1 MTLSVHACLVTLCL
15 PYLFKQGLSKGGQLE
30 TSTSEGLGYDYLFF
44 GCSINDIHKEREQN
58 ETKGNCGEILKLRE
72 RIAQLQ
78 HWQLCSLLLTSI
90 ENLSRRFDE
99 YLLLLPPLVQ
109 CKYRKEKP
117 QFQLT
122 NLSKLT
128 QQCHR
133 SCVIN
138 EAKSGGQD
146 FIHFQNLAF
155 ARDVLKKSDK
165 EFDSEILI
173 GKRILSERSAGQTES
188 NAGDDVRSE
197 TKSVQGETKSIQTEE
212 QPLDKNDNVLS
223 EFGSPILQPEDFIA
237 SLVMDLAYI
246 CGSLIVIWQA
256 YIKLITHNEKINQH
270 LSKIHHL
277 HRCKRFSEAFFVKEK
292 PLSQLISPHKDSQLF
307 YELAEKLR
315 KSKYLQNLPVCQ
327 IECASLDGDHNS
339 MPIIFEEKFDLN
351 EELAANNGQS
361 KSAETGSA
369 NGNRNDKKA
378 EEKNL
383 RRSSSDLSTN
393 SSLTNSS
400 CNSATNS
407 STDQTNNSTEDKQ
420 PPKSKFKDK
429 FSLRLNKLNLN
440 RSITRR
446 KSSISYLS
454 KEEKQKM
461 IVDENLS
468 ASSSND
474 SNNSSLTS
482 QLTSKSLNVEANEET
497 AVDSPRIV
505 INSGEDQVDS
515 VCKPSNEV
523 GKNGESPK
531 SLIEELNSCPAKLIG
546 FRHYNNVKGK
556 PEEFLFD
563 NHASSIYSIVET
575 ISLNKFQQIAEH
587 DANKSKHKKK
597 KLSSSESLPDL
608 SVKQLQ
614 KTIKRITKKNS
625 KKFKFKKDKTAK
637 QPQTQSRTKSAD
649 CGRTKGGLLIDTI
662 SLNFTANIDSL
673 NKANLELDEKDEF
686 SDLDGFIDEDDEQTT
701 DSSSLIHFNKNDEE
715 SAEKKTDKVEDAG
728 KADTKANGK
737 ADGKADGKAENS
749 KAENDKVDSKA
760 DVKTARKNSINT
772 NKCTIL
778 EMFARNTCLVC
789 GVENCSCIQNFELTI
804 GSKRLATITDDLVAF
819 IQAKEQF
826 RQEMSL
832 KTKGWQFYSDFSN
845 PASRIPY
852 FQCDND
858 LIRTFN
864 SDGVHL
870 IVCVHGLDGNCADLR
885 LVKTYLELGLPTCN
899 FDFLMSESN
908 TGKTYESFEVMTD
921 RLCDEILKHIQT
933 NCLHPTKVSFIGH
946 SLGNIII
953 RSVLRKPELEFLLPK
968 LHCFLSLSG

>member
-15 PYLFKQGLSKGGQLE
+15 PYLFKQSLSKGSQLE

-58 ETKGNCGEILKLRE
+58 ETKGNCTEILKLRE

-99 YLLLLPPLVQ
+99 YLLLLPPLAQ

-117 QFQLT
+117 QFQLS

-138 EAKSGGQD
+138 EPKSGGQD

-165 EFDSEILI
+165 EINSEILTS
-173 GKRILSERSAGQTES
+173 KQILGDRSANAGQTES
-188 NAGDDVRSE
+188 NADDVRSE
-197 TKSVQGETKSIQTEE
+197 TKSEQTEE
-212 QPLDKNDNVLS
+212 SVAKLDRNENVLS
-223 EFGSPILQPEDFIA
+223 ELGSPILQPEDFIA

-246 CGSLIVIWQA
+246 CGSLIVIWQSF
-256 YIKLITHNEKINQH
+256 IKLITHNEKINQH

-307 YELAEKLR
+307 YELSEKLR

-327 IECASLDGDHNS
+327 IECASLDGDHNT

-351 EELAANNGQS
+351 EELAANNGQRT
-361 KSAETGSA
+361 SAETGSA
-369 NGNRNDKKA
+369 DKSNDKKT
-378 EEKNL
+378 EEEKKNL

-420 PPKSKFKDK
+420 PPKTKFKDK
-429 FSLRLNKLNLN
+429 FSLNLNKLNLN
-440 RSITRR
+440 GSITRR

-461 IVDENLS
+461 LVNENLS
-468 ASSSND
+468 ASSSANN
-474 SNNSSLTS
+474 SNNSSLNS
-482 QLTSKSLNVEANEET
+482 QLTSKSLNVEATKEGGET

-505 INSGEDQVDS
+505 ISSGEDQVDGAYRS
-515 VCKPSNEV
+515 SNECR
-523 GKNGESPK
+523 KTASKTASNGESPK
-531 SLIEELNSCPAKLIG
+531 SIIEELSNCPAKLIG

-587 DANKSKHKKK
+587 DANPNKSKHKKK

-625 KKFKFKKDKTAK
+625 KKFKFKKDKTSK
-637 QPQTQSRTKSAD
+637 QPPASGRTKSAD
-649 CGRTKGGLLIDTI
+649 CGSNKTKGGLLIDAI
-662 SLNFTANIDSL
+662 SLNFSTNIDSL
-673 NKANLELDEKDEF
+673 NKTNLDLDEKDEF

-701 DSSSLIHFNKNDEE
+701 DSSSLIHFNKTEDENT
-715 SAEKKTDKVEDAG
+715 EKKFDSGKVEDAG
-728 KADTKANGK
+728 N
-737 ADGKADGKAENS
+737 
-749 KAENDKVDSKA
+749 AENDKVDGKT
-760 DVKTARKNSINT
+760 DVKPARTNSINAN

-789 GVENCSCIQNFELTI
+789 GIENCSCIQNFELTI

-819 IQAKEQF
+819 IKAKEQF
-826 RQEMSL
+826 RQEMTL
-832 KTKGWQFYSDFSN
+832 KTNGWQFYSDFSN

-933 NCLHPTKVSFIGH
+933 NCLQPTKVSFIGH

-953 RSVLRKPELEFLLPK
+953 RSVLRKPELDFLLPK

>member
-1 MTLSVHACLVTLCL
+1 M
-15 PYLFKQGLSKGGQLE
+15 FKQGLNKGGQLE
-30 TSTSEGLGYDYLFF
+30 TSQNEGLGYDYLFF
-44 GCSINDIHKEREQN
+44 GCSINDIHREREQN
-58 ETKGNCGEILKLRE
+58 AKNGKCAEILKLRE
-72 RIAQLQ
+72 RVAQLQ

-99 YLLLLPPLVQ
+99 YLRLLPPLMQ

-117 QFQLT
+117 QFQLS

-133 SCVIN
+133 SCLIN
-138 EAKSGGQD
+138 EFKSGSPD
-146 FIHFQNLAF
+146 FIHFQNLSF
-155 ARDVLKKSDK
+155 ARDVLKKSD
-165 EFDSEILI
+165 EEIDSEILI
-173 GKRILSERSAGQTES
+173 GKQLLAARPANVES
-188 NAGDDVRSE
+188 NSDVVRSE
-197 TKSVQGETKSIQTEE
+197 ANNS
-212 QPLDKNDNVLS
+212 QPSEKQPAAKLDKNDNVMN

-246 CGSLIVIWQA
+246 CGSLIVIWQSF
-256 YIKLITHNEKINQH
+256 IKLITHNEKINQH

-292 PLSQLISPHKDSQLF
+292 PLSQLISPHKDGQLF
-307 YELAEKLR
+307 YELSEKLR
-315 KSKYLQNLPVCQ
+315 KSKYLQSLPVCQ
-327 IECASLDGDHNS
+327 IECASLDGDCAT

-351 EELAANNGQS
+351 EELAACADQG
-361 KSAETGSA
+361 ETEPPPPPPA
-369 NGNRNDKKA
+369 DKRNDKKTVD
-378 EEKNL
+378 ETKKNL

-407 STDQTNNSTEDKQ
+407 STDHTNNSTEDKQ

-429 FSLRLNKLNLN
+429 FSLNLNRLNLN

-454 KEEKQKM
+454 KQEQQKM
-461 IVDENLS
+461 VVNENLS
-468 ASSSND
+468 ASSSTNN
-474 SNNSSLTS
+474 SNNSSLNS
-482 QLTSKSLNVEANEET
+482 HETSKSLNVEANESEP

-505 INSGEDQVDS
+505 INGGDDQVDG
-515 VCKPSNEV
+515 KPNAGS
-523 GKNGESPK
+523 KNSKNSGESPK
-531 SLIEELNSCPAKLIG
+531 SLMEEFGNCPAKLIG

-563 NHASSIYSIVET
+563 KNNGLSIYSLVET
-575 ISLNKFQQIAEH
+575 VSLNKFQQI
-587 DANKSKHKKK
+587 DDSNQSKSKHKKK

-625 KKFKFKKDKTAK
+625 KKFKFRKDKSSK
-637 QPQTQSRTKSAD
+637 QASSRVKSAD
-649 CGRTKGGLLIDTI
+649 CTERTKGDLLIDTI
-662 SLNFTANIDSL
+662 SLNFPTNIDSL
-673 NKANLELDEKDEF
+673 NKTNLDLNEKDEF
-686 SDLDGFIDEDDEQTT
+686 SDLDDLDGFIDEDDEQTT
-701 DSSSLIHFNKNDEE
+701 ESSSLVHFNKNEDEN
-715 SAEKKTDKVEDAG
+715 AAKKNDSD
-728 KADTKANGK
+728 KANDK
-737 ADGKADGKAENS
+737 ADGKTDDKADAKADGS
-749 KAENDKVDSKA
+749 KIDA
-760 DVKTARKNSINT
+760 KTAKSNSINSN

-789 GVENCSCIQNFELTI
+789 GVENCSCIQNFELTV
-804 GSKRLATITDDLVAF
+804 GSKRLAMITEELVAF
-819 IQAKEQF
+819 IKAKEQF

-832 KTKGWQFYSDFSN
+832 KTNGWQFYSDFSN

-870 IVCVHGLDGNCADLR
+870 IICVHGLDGNCADLR

-899 FDFLMSESN
+899 FDFLMSEAN
-908 TGKTYESFEVMTD
+908 TGKTYESFEIMTN
-921 RLCDEILKHIQT
+921 RLCDEILKHLQT
-933 NCLHPTKVSFIGH
+933 NCLQPTKISFIGH
-946 SLGNIII
+946 SLGNLII
-953 RSVLRKPELEFLLPK
+953 RSVLRKPELAFLLPK

>member
-1 MTLSVHACLVTLCL
+1 M
-15 PYLFKQGLSKGGQLE
+15 E
-30 TSTSEGLGYDYLFF
+30 TSQNEGLGYDYLFF

-58 ETKGNCGEILKLRE
+58 AINGNCAEILKLRE
-72 RIAQLQ
+72 RVAQLQ

-117 QFQLT
+117 QFQLS

-133 SCVIN
+133 SCLIN
-138 EAKSGGQD
+138 ELKSGSAD
-146 FIHFQNLAF
+146 FIHYQNLSF
-155 ARDVLKKSDK
+155 ARDVLKQSGD
-165 EFDSEILI
+165 EIDRDLLI
-173 GKRILSERSAGQTES
+173 SKRFLSERNVKPE
-188 NAGDDVRSE
+188 D
-197 TKSVQGETKSIQTEE
+197 GEAKQDEDKVAR
-212 QPLDKNDNVLS
+212 LDKNDNVLS
-223 EFGSPILQPEDFIA
+223 ELGSPILQPEDFIA

-246 CGSLIVIWQA
+246 CGSLIQIWQSF
-256 YIKLITHNEKINQH
+256 IKLITHNEKINQH

-292 PLSQLISPHKDSQLF
+292 PLSQLIAPHKDSQLF
-307 YELAEKLR
+307 YELSEKLR

-327 IECASLDGDHNS
+327 IECASLDGDYNT

-351 EELAANNGQS
+351 EELAASNPTSDQTNEIR
-361 KSAETGSA
+361 SADKV
-369 NGNRNDKKA
+369 NDKKA
-378 EEKNL
+378 EEKKNL

-407 STDQTNNSTEDKQ
+407 STDHNSTEDRQ

-429 FSLRLNKLNLN
+429 FSLNLNKLNLN

-454 KEEKQKM
+454 KQEQQKM
-461 IVDENLS
+461 VVNADLS
-468 ASSSND
+468 ASSSTNN
-474 SNNSSLTS
+474 SNNSSLNS
-482 QLTSKSLNVEANEET
+482 QLTSKSLNVEPNENET

-505 INSGEDQVDS
+505 INSGEDQVDG
-515 VCKPSNEV
+515 VCKPC
-523 GKNGESPK
+523 GKSKSNGESSKSSSPK
-531 SLIEELNSCPAKLIG
+531 SLIEELSNCPAKLIG

-563 NHASSIYSIVET
+563 NSGSSIYSIVET
-575 ISLNKFQQIAEH
+575 ISLNKFQQIGEH
-587 DANKSKHKKK
+587 DSNKSRHKKK

-625 KKFKFKKDKTAK
+625 KKFKVKKDKSAK
-637 QPQTQSRTKSAD
+637 QSVSSRVKSAD
-649 CGRTKGGLLIDTI
+649 PASNKSKGGLLIDTI
-662 SLNFTANIDSL
+662 SLNFSTNIDSL
-673 NKANLELDEKDEF
+673 NKTNLELDEKDEF

-701 DSSSLIHFNKNDEE
+701 DSSSLVHFNKTEVAAKKIDSNKVNDDAGI
-715 SAEKKTDKVEDAG
+715 AENGKEDDKVNDKVEG
-728 KADTKANGK
+728 TKT
-737 ADGKADGKAENS
+737 DGKTTKP
-749 KAENDKVDSKA
+749 
-760 DVKTARKNSINT
+760 NSIDT

-778 EMFARNTCLVC
+778 DFLSQNTCLVC
-789 GVENCSCIQNFELTI
+789 GVENCGCIQNFELTI
-804 GSKRLATITDDLVAF
+804 GSKRLAMITDELVAF
-819 IQAKEQF
+819 IKAKEQF

-832 KTKGWQFYSDFSN
+832 KTNGWQIYSDFSN

-864 SDGVHL
+864 SDGLHL

-885 LVKTYLELGLPTCN
+885 LVKTYLELGLPTSN
-899 FDFLMSESN
+899 FDFLMSEAN
-908 TGKTYESFEVMTD
+908 TGKTYESFEVMTN

-933 NCLHPTKVSFIGH
+933 NCLQPTKVSFIGH

-953 RSVLRKPELEFLLPK
+953 RSVLRKPELDFLLPK